1 MRGAGSY
8 TTTSII
14 AAVASAASA
23 VRYNFGPGISI
34 SLVIAVVLLPVWWPA
49 LRRYRFARPLM
60 LLAALATVW
69 GAVLTVFETMR
80 PTSTSLLLEQS
91 FTLLSLAGS
100 IGVLL
105 WARAELGL
113 GGTAVAFGAGA
124 LANVA
129 LTGGNSANLWKYSLA
144 VPVIIIVLGFTSTT
158 RRRSLDLLALAAL
171 AVVCLFSD
179 SRSMTSFLLLAAVIV
194 LWQMFLPP
202 GARRP
207 RPAQTLVL
215 LGALSLAAFSLL
227 QALILEGVLGD
238 AAQQR
243 TQAQIDTS
251 GSLIAGGRPEL
262 GAASA
267 LIGARLQGFGSGVL
281 PTSQDVWI
289 AKTGMSELNYDPD
302 NGYVEGYMFGGQ
314 FEVHSVLGDLWLRFG
329 PFGAA
334 FALALLCAAIYAV
347 ARAVSL
353 KAASGLVVWLTLL
366 GAWDTF
372 FSPLLT
378 SSRTLALLF
387 ALTAIPVAE
396 VVRRRGTRAKSI
408 DDLIPPAGADRA
420 EQSVPRPAES

>member
-1 MRGAGSY
+1 MTGADKY

-14 AAVASAASA
+14 AAVAAAASA
-23 VRYNFGPGISI
+23 VRYTFGPGISI
-34 SLVIAVVLLPVWWPA
+34 SVVIAVVLLPVWWPV
-49 LRRYRFARPLM
+49 LRQYRFARPLIV
-60 LLAALATVW
+60 LAALAAVS
-69 GAVLTVFETMR
+69 GALLTVLETMR
-80 PTSTSLLLEQS
+80 PTSTSLLIEQS
-91 FTLLSLAGS
+91 LTLLSLAGG

-105 WARAELGL
+105 WARTELGL
-113 GGTAVAFGAGA
+113 GGTAVAFGVGA

-129 LTGGNSANLWKYSLA
+129 LTGGNAANLWKYSLA

-171 AVVCLFSD
+171 AAVCLFSD
-179 SRSMTSFLLLAAVIV
+179 SRSMTSFLLLAGVIV

-202 GARRP
+202 GTRRP

-262 GAASA
+262 GAATA
-267 LIGARLQGFGSGVL
+267 LIGARPQGFGSGVL
-281 PTSQDVWI
+281 PTSVDVWI

-329 PFGAA
+329 PLGAA
-334 FALALLCAAIYAV
+334 FAVALLVGAIYAV

-396 VVRRRGTRAKSI
+396 LVRRRPERPRRSDPLAARGGPTGT
-408 DDLIPPAGADRA
+408 
-420 EQSVPRPAES
+420 E

>member
-1 MRGAGSY
+1 MRSVTSY
-8 TTTSII
+8 TTTSIV
-14 AAVASAASA
+14 AAAAAAASA
-23 VRYNFGPGISI
+23 VRYTFGPGISI
-34 SLVIAVVLLPVWWPA
+34 SLVVAVVLLPVWWPA
-49 LRRYRFARPLM
+49 LRGYRLART
-60 LLAALATVW
+60 LLALAAGAAVW
-69 GAVLTVFETMR
+69 GAAISLVETTR
-80 PTSTSLLLEQS
+80 ATSTSLLLEQT
-91 FTLLSLAGS
+91 FTLLSLAGG

-105 WARAELGL
+105 WARSELGL
-113 GGTAVAFGAGA
+113 GPTGIAFGVGA

-129 LTGGNSANLWKYSLA
+129 LTGGNPANLWKYSLA
-144 VPVIIIVLGFTSTT
+144 VPVIIVVLGFTSTT
-158 RRRSLDLLALAAL
+158 RRRSLDLVALAVLAAL
-171 AVVCLFSD
+171 CLFSD

-194 LWQMFLPP
+194 LWQVILPA

-215 LGALSLAAFSLL
+215 LGALSLAAFSML

-262 GAASA
+262 GAATA
-267 LIGARLQGFGSGVL
+267 LISARPQGFGSGTL

-289 AKTGMSELNYDPD
+289 AKAGMSELNYDPD

-314 FEVHSVLGDLWLRFG
+314 YEVHSVLGDLWLRFG
-329 PFGAA
+329 PVGAA
-334 FALALLCAAIYAV
+334 FALVLLGCAIYAV

-353 KAASGLVVWLTLL
+353 KAAPGIIVWLTLL

-387 ALTAIPVAE
+387 ALTAIPAAAAVGHGTARAARPRSRFSMPRQERSARTSRTAE
-396 VVRRRGTRAKSI
+396 
-408 DDLIPPAGADRA
+408 D
-420 EQSVPRPAES
+420 